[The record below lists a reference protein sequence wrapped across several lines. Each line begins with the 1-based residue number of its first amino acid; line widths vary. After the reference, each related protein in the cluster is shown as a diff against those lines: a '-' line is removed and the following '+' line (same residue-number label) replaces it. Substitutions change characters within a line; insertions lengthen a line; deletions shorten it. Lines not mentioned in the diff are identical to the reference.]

1 METGVILT
9 GYDFVVLG
17 LLLLFIARGFWVGL
31 LRQISGLLA
40 LCIGYYFA
48 SQHYDKFIPFLPDF
62 SDNPKVVF
70 LTSFVAVF
78 LATFLV
84 AFLLGKLLSLVVEVN
99 FNKWFDKSLG
109 VLLGA
114 VKASIV
120 ILLLHMVLGSVL
132 SSENDMLREC
142 QTCDGLNS
150 AADYAREFIR
160 NEDVRKSLIQQ
171 APAISTED
179 VIEFFDQAWQDN
191 GGEPKGNQSTTVE

>member
-17 LLLLFIARGFWVGL
+17 LALLFIIRGFWIGL

-40 LCIGYYFA
+40 LCVGYYFA
-48 SQHYDKFIPFLPDF
+48 SHHYGVLVPFLPDF

-78 LATFLV
+78 LATFLIV
-84 AFLLGKLLSLVVEVN
+84 YLLGKILSLVAEMN
-99 FNKWFDKSLG
+99 FAKWFDKSLG
-109 VLLGA
+109 ILMGA

-120 ILLLHMVLGSVL
+120 IILLHMVLGSVL

-142 QTCDGLNS
+142 RTCDGLNS
-150 AADYAREFIR
+150 AADFARQIIR
-160 NEDVRKSLIQQ
+160 DEDVRKSLVQQ
-171 APAISTED
+171 TPAISTED
-179 VIEFFDQAWQDN
+179 VIEFFDQAWQENDDD
-191 GGEPKGNQSTTVE
+191 KQSTTVE